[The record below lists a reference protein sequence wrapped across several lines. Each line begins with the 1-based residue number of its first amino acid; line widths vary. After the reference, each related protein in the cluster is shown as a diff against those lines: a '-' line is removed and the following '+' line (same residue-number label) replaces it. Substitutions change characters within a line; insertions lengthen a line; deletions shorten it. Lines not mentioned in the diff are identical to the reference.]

1 MKRSITEP
9 LLCISGG
16 VKKTFI
22 LRTTRGAGSGGFSH
36 GSTFHGGS
44 IGDVDREAFSAGSV
58 AIAESHG
65 AQHGGWTSY
74 GRSFGRGS
82 NRGSG
87 SIRRRGSMTGS
98 GSIRLRGSNFGA
110 GWIGPSGHFP
120 APPPAMAA
128 RTSRTI

>member
-44 IGDVDREAFSAGSV
+44 IGDVDRETFSAGSV
-58 AIAESHG
+58 AAAESQG
-65 AQHGGWTSY
+65 AQYVVRTSS

-82 NRGSG
+82 NFGSG

-98 GSIRLRGSNFGA
+98 GSCRFRGSNFGV
-110 GWIGPSGHFP
+110 GSIGPWGCFP
-120 APPPAMAA
+120 TPPPAMAA
-128 RTSRTI
+128 RTIRTS